1 MVLIQVFLS
10 FLILVNG
17 LRDFSLKIGFFNSNL
32 FLLGKKEIF
41 FSLLRL
47 KFKSTLHSL
56 IDSTAT
62 LVIVSEKKSMK
73 DRIS

>member
-10 FLILVNG
+10 SLILVNG
-17 LRDFSLKIGFFNSNL
+17 SRDFSLKIDLFNSNL

-47 KFKSTLHSL
+47 KFKSILHSL